1 MPCGLCVAERARLV
15 LRERLA
21 GARGLTGLRG
31 LYCTVEAGEEEEEG
45 TGAGA

>member
-15 LRERLA
+15 VRDRLA
-21 GARGLTGLRG
+21 GVRGLTGLRG
-31 LYCTVEAGEEEEEG
+31 LYCAAEAGDEEG